1 MTYTIVIKLRCN
13 FAVNQSSLK
22 GNIMKKIAFLSFF
35 AVLGLTKLHA
45 QEKLKTVQEGSFTAP
60 AGVKIDGKLSDWNDK
75 FQAFNKSVKLF
86 YTLAN
91 DDKYLYLIA
100 KSNDAT
106 NIAKIQAGG
115 INLIINTADKKKD
128 ENAFNLTYPMVGRA
142 GGRVGRRYGVDRTTL
157 SDSARKEMTAE
168 AHKQFIDAAKE
179 IKVTGFKEITDTL
192 ISIYN
197 EYGIKSAVGYD
208 DKDAIMCEIAIP
220 LKALGL
226 ATDQPKEFAYHIVL
240 NGLPLPNGGGFG
252 GGGGRGGRGGGRGG
266 RSSSGGVNIDYQDL
280 LTPTDFWGKYTL
292 AKP

>member
-1 MTYTIVIKLRCN
+1 
-13 FAVNQSSLK
+13 
-22 GNIMKKIAFLSFF
+22 MKKIVLLSFF
-35 AVLGLTKLHA
+35 AVLTAIQLHA
-45 QEKLKTVQEGSFTAP
+45 QDKLKTVQEGSVLAAP
-60 AGVKIDGKLSDWNDK
+60 GVKVDGNISEWKDN
-75 FQAFNKSVKLF
+75 FQAYNKAVKLY

-100 KSNDAT
+100 KSSDIT

-115 INLIINTADKKKD
+115 INILINTADKKNDK
-128 ENAFNLTYPMVGRA
+128 NAYSLTYPVVNRA
-142 GGRVGRRYGVDRTTL
+142 GGGGRGNRRGGFGGDRSNLT
-157 SDSARKEMTAE
+157 DSAKKAMLAD

-179 IKVTGFKEITDTL
+179 IKVLGFKDITDTL

-197 EYGIKSAVGYD
+197 EYSIKSAVGYD
-208 DKDAIMCEIAIP
+208 SADAITIEIAIP

-226 ATDQPKEFAYHIVL
+226 SADQSKEFAYHIVL

-252 GGGGRGGRGGGRGG
+252 GGGGGRGGRGGGGRGG
-266 RSSSGGVNIDYQDL
+266 QGGGTNIDYEDM